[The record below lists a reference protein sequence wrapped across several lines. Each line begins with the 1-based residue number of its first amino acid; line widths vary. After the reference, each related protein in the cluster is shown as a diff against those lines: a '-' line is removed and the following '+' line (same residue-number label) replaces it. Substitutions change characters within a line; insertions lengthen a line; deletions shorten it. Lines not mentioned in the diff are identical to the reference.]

1 MNIDKA
7 LISLIIEKEDK
18 NLFKN
23 AIKIIPIDF
32 LEGEEREV
40 YKWIIDYYRSSKG
53 TLPSKTALKIQ
64 FPNFTLYKNVK
75 DSLEFFA
82 EKLKERKDYQIFSKY
97 ITNIGNSIFAQ
108 DLEKAKAQYRELG
121 QKLSQYEV
129 EDKISSIKETLIER
143 HKNYLRIKNN
153 KGKIGLSLGIPTI
166 DKHIGGLSKEFFI
179 IAGRQGIGKTFLTL
193 FMTCSFWKETDRPI
207 LIVSNEMPT
216 QEIYSRIDSIM
227 AGINASRYRKG
238 QLTKEEEKRLRDL
251 TNVYEQF
258 PDLYVINGAGM
269 SAFDVEYEI
278 VALNPSLLV
287 IDGIYL
293 TDMGKNDFVADTIA
307 ASRAY
312 QRINKKYSIPIIATS
327 QLNKDNSTKY
337 ARALQEDSDIVLT
350 MFQNNHLRDLNLMRL
365 YFNKIRYESSDIE
378 AYINWNFDEWNFNE
392 VEEGTNIDY
401 SELENI

>member
-7 LISLIIEKEDK
+7 LVSLIIEKQDK

-23 AIKIIPIDF
+23 AIKIIPVDF

-53 TLPSKTALKIQ
+53 ILPSKTALKIQ
-64 FPNFTLYKNVK
+64 FPKFSLYKNVN
-75 DSLEFFA
+75 DSVEFFA

-108 DLEKAKAQYRELG
+108 DLEKAKIQYRELG

-143 HKNYLRIKNN
+143 HKNYLRVKKNQ
-153 KGKIGLSLGIPTI
+153 GKIGLSVGIPTI

-193 FMTCSFWKETDRPI
+193 FMSCAFWKETDRPV

-227 AGINASRYRKG
+227 ANINASKYRKG
-238 QLTKEEEKRLRDL
+238 QLNKEEEKRLRDL
-251 TNVYEQF
+251 TKIYEQL

-327 QLNKDNSTKY
+327 QLSKDNSTKY
-337 ARALQEDSDIVLT
+337 ARALQEDADIVLS
-350 MFQNNHLRDLNLMRL
+350 MFQNNHLKDLNLMRL
-365 YFNKIRYESSDIE
+365 YFNKIRYESSDVE
-378 AYINWNFDEWNFNE
+378 AYINWNFDSWDFGE
-392 VEEGTNIDY
+392 VEDYEGIDY
-401 SELENI
+401 TELESA

>member
-7 LISLIIEKEDK
+7 LVSLIIEKQDK

-23 AIKIIPIDF
+23 AIKIIPVDF

-53 TLPSKTALKIQ
+53 ILPSKTALKIQ
-64 FPNFTLYKNVK
+64 FPKFSLYKNVN
-75 DSLEFFA
+75 DSVEFFA

-108 DLEKAKAQYRELG
+108 DLEKAKIQYRELG

-143 HKNYLRIKNN
+143 HKNYLRVKKNQ
-153 KGKIGLSLGIPTI
+153 GKIGLSVGIPTI

-193 FMTCSFWKETDRPI
+193 FMSCAFWKETDRPI

-227 AGINASRYRKG
+227 ANINASKYRKG
-238 QLTKEEEKRLRDL
+238 QLNKEEEKRLRDL
-251 TNVYEQF
+251 TKIYEQL

-327 QLNKDNSTKY
+327 QLSKDNSTKY
-337 ARALQEDSDIVLT
+337 ARALQEDADIVLS
-350 MFQNNHLRDLNLMRL
+350 MFQNNHLKDLNLMRL
-365 YFNKIRYESSDIE
+365 YFNKIRYESSDVE
-378 AYINWNFDEWNFNE
+378 AYINWNFDSWDFGE
-392 VEEGTNIDY
+392 VEDYEGIDY
-401 SELENI
+401 TELESA